1 VTRRIAAWI
10 ESAMPVPAIGMG
22 KGGVDSVG
30 RDPINLP
37 DGQLVRVLLFPK
49 RQSYGQPDFI

>member
-37 DGQLVRVLLFPK
+37 DGQLVRVRFP
-49 RQSYGQPDFI
+49 R